1 MFIARVVGDVVA
13 THRHAELSG
22 HKLLLLRRLNL
33 AGREEGAEL
42 IGVDVIGVG
51 VGERVLVVQEGNAA
65 RSLFK
70 SPRIPAQAV
79 VVGVVDRVDLMSGE
93 LPEDAG

>member
-1 MFIARVVGDVVA
+1 MFIARVTGDVIA
-13 THRHAELSG
+13 THRHGDLAG
-22 HKLLLLRRLNL
+22 HKLLLLRRLSL
-33 AGREEGAEL
+33 TGEEEGAEV

-70 SPRIPAQAV
+70 NTRIPAQAV
-79 VVGVVDRVDLMSGE
+79 VVGVVDRIDLASGVR
-93 LPEDAG
+93 PEGVA

>member
-22 HKLLLLRRLNL
+22 HTLLLLRRLNL
-33 AGREEGAEL
+33 AGREAGAEL
-42 IGVDVIGVG
+42 SGVDVIGVG